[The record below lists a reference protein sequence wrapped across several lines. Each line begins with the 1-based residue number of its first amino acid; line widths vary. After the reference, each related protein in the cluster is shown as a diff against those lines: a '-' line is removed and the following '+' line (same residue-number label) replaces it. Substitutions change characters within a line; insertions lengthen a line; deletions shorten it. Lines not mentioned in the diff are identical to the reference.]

1 MDKLFGVLTSLLLS
15 LLSTPSYS
23 DICPLPSQFNPR
35 IPPGGWSLLMPAVF
49 VGDNYQ
55 FVSATHSLNPTYYNL
70 QVICRYECLPDSRE
84 CSPFTLLSNATYKHP
99 ATNKWPWNVPPLL
112 IYTMI
117 CSPPDNNPLDCVFSN
132 IPNNDG
138 IALNEF
144 KREWRTFPESLYLV

>member
-1 MDKLFGVLTSLLLS
+1 MNKLMSLLLATV
-15 LLSTPSYS
+15 LCLFSTASYS
-23 DICPLPSQFNPR
+23 DICPLPSQFDPR

-49 VGDNYQ
+49 VGDHYH

-70 QVICRYECLPDSRE
+70 QVICRYECSPDAKE

-99 ATNKWPWNVPPLL
+99 ARNKWPWNVPPLL
-112 IYTMI
+112 IYTLI

-138 IALNEF
+138 MALNTI
-144 KREWRTFPESLYLV
+144 KRKWRWVAENLFFV